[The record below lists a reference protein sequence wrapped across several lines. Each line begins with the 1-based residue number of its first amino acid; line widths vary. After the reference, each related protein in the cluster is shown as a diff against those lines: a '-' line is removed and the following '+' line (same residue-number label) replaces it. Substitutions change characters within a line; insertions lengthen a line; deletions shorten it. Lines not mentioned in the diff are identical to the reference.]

1 MTGDKSHKGV
11 SSLCSN
17 LFRYWLL
24 RYLSELSKRQ
34 RIDGDYLPPF
44 AAKLKNKGQLLR
56 KGWGTRLP
64 SRPMTRSYQGS
75 YSLLNSWQERVF
87 DHTTLLKYYDRG
99 RVKW

>member
-56 KGWGTRLP
+56 KGWGTRRLN
-64 SRPMTRSYQGS
+64 SFRSYYFS
-75 YSLLNSWQERVF
+75 EPEP
-87 DHTTLLKYYDRG
+87 
-99 RVKW
+99 VKMGE